1 MRAEFKA
8 NARLKQELEASRD
21 TGYGMGT
28 QTDCSQE
35 DDLKYHNRAQEA
47 STYLKAQLSLFSGN
61 VALFTHATTAMSLAY
76 GLCDNLHEDVEQ
88 WFQEYVTENKPKG
101 VNVNPKDFSEHPGMG
116 PGGIIK
122 ISWKGGRCAALYP
135 VNNTALQS
143 TQCEPPSATG
153 FHQNPNALFHYFL
166 LLFTTFSL
174 EITKIK
180 KKKTLVRGG
189 EGNGGREVGGGRL
202 PSE

>member
-101 VNVNPKDFSEHPGMG
+101 VNVNPKDFSEHPRDGSRRYHQDFME
-116 PGGIIK
+116 
-122 ISWKGGRCAALYP
+122 GRQVCSPLSGQQHGAPKYP
-135 VNNTALQS
+135 MRATVGDGFPPES
-143 TQCEPPSATG
+143 QCVVS
-153 FHQNPNALFHYFL
+153 
-166 LLFTTFSL
+166 LLFTTVYHFF
-174 EITKIK
+174 T
-180 KKKTLVRGG
+180 R
-189 EGNGGREVGGGRL
+189 NH
-202 PSE
+202 